1 MKHGIKLRKLGR
13 TSSHRSALLRNL
25 VAALLHHE
33 QIQTTVPKAKE
44 AARVAEKMI
53 TLGKKGT
60 EMAKR
65 SAQAMLMPAHHYGV
79 SATPLPKAPISP
91 NTTDEET
98 TSLLPKLFT
107 TLASRYALRSGG
119 YTRITKFGHRPG
131 DNAPKCILSLVDSE
145 RDVKYEMAARSV
157 GRQVVDR
164 VVGSGKGREGVSVAV
179 REWVGEVVQEKRGKE
194 VTGLLSDKTRLD
206 VGKVLKLKSAEEVDA
221 FVQAATQ
228 YAYEIWALP
237 IATRDQRAAL
247 EQTTKSRNRV
257 PPCVFLHNDQSS
269 TLNLPS
275 LPSLQIK
282 S

>member
-1 MKHGIKLRKLGR
+1 
-13 TSSHRSALLRNL
+13 
-25 VAALLHHE
+25 
-33 QIQTTVPKAKE
+33 
-44 AARVAEKMI
+44 MI

-65 SAQAMLMPAHHYGV
+65 SAQAMLMVCPSGCLSALPLIPPQPAHHYGV
-79 SATPLPKAPISP
+79 SATPLPKAPVSP
-91 NTTDEET
+91 NTTDEQT

-179 REWVGEVVQEKRGKE
+179 REWVEEVVQGKRGKE

-228 YAYEIWALP
+228 YAVSCEFG
-237 IATRDQRAAL
+237 
-247 EQTTKSRNRV
+247 S
-257 PPCVFLHNDQSS
+257 H
-269 TLNLPS
+269 
-275 LPSLQIK
+275 
-282 S
+282 